1 MPISS
6 TCQSSKAT
14 AECNIKIGSRIHVAY
29 LLRPTEV
36 ARQHVSVTLK
46 LAASFMLPCYFGGW
60 LSAAVNPLKKHNTI
74 IADSCLRQVRFAG
87 SRSLFSPPPCGEG
100 LGVGGAPLRTPA
112 HASQREEPAHYAHQY
127 GHGVLGLLGEH
138 VMAGVVRHTSRLRF
152 VCLAAV

>member
-74 IADSCLRQVRFAG
+74 IADSCLRHIGR
-87 SRSLFSPPPCGEG
+87 SRVTLLCAAFIHELEALTCQRMTPSSPYNM
-100 LGVGGAPLRTPA
+100 AAAR
-112 HASQREEPAHYAHQY
+112 
-127 GHGVLGLLGEH
+127 H
-138 VMAGVVRHTSRLRF
+138 VITTHK
-152 VCLAAV
+152 